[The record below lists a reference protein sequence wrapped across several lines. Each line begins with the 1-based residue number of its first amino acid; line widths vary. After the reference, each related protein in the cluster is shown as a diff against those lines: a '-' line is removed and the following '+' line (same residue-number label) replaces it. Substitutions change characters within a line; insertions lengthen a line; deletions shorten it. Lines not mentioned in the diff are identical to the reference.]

1 MRYRGRASQPYKPRR
16 LSRKKVI
23 FKAKLLK
30 HLGDSHE
37 ARELTGG
44 DLDALFEDYKKSGKS
59 FKDWVKQFRD

>member
-1 MRYRGRASQPYKPRR
+1 M
-16 LSRKKVI
+16 SRKKVI

-37 ARELTGG
+37 ARELTGE